1 MIWSR
6 ACRESV
12 GVQTIWSGAHQD
24 FARGWLGFGRCY
36 RELAESLTEV
46 GQSSDD
52 VVGSSLRVIQRLV
65 SKLVESSS
73 MGCQELAE
81 SLPDGCWE
89 SIGSSSKEIGSSP
102 GVQRKDIGSSPRD
115 QLTIGQQ
122 RLIELVVRGVFDLRP
137 LKNIKSGSRWSRV
150 KRNRELT

>member
-12 GVQTIWSGAHQD
+12 GVKTIWSGAHQD

-52 VVGSSLRVIQRLV
+52 VVGSSWMLGVYREFV
-65 SKLVESSS
+65 K
-73 MGCQELAE
+73 GDWELA
-81 SLPDGCWE
+81 G
-89 SIGSSSKEIGSSP
+89 GSSKGYRE
-102 GVQRKDIGSSPRD
+102 
-115 QLTIGQQ
+115 
-122 RLIELVVRGVFDLRP
+122 FA
-137 LKNIKSGSRWSRV
+137 
-150 KRNRELT
+150 KRSIDDRTTKIVCCNYLP